1 MKWWSFFLGEVQ
13 GALNS
18 FNSDWKSTSVYWT
31 ETPGV
36 ITKPMYHPQ
45 CIHPKADNHNYM
57 KYLRG
62 GLDHTG
68 SLLLLGKMITFFHLC
83 LHMILNTVHTYAKK
97 WLHSQ
102 LHCFQLGLKTPLRHL
117 PHLCIEYF
125 ASVFFGGWDFS
136 ESVLK
141 LDEDWRT
148 PLMVHSDSF
157 KFQVHLGY

>member
-1 MKWWSFFLGEVQ
+1 MEVFFFFRGDSVGIKLGPWVPW
-13 GALNS
+13 ARCLT
-18 FNSDWKSTSVYWT
+18 FT
-31 ETPGV
+31 

-45 CIHPKADNHNYM
+45 CIHPKTDNHNYM
-57 KYLRG
+57 KYLGG
-62 GLDHTG
+62 GLDHAW
-68 SLLLLGKMITFFHLC
+68 SLLLLGKMITFFHIVFAYNLLYC
-83 LHMILNTVHTYAKK
+83 TYICKK

-102 LHCFQLGLKTPLRHL
+102 LHGFQLGLKTPLRHL
-117 PHLCIEYF
+117 PHHCIKYF
-125 ASVFFGGWDFS
+125 AFVFFWGWDFS